1 MLMQTDEE
9 LVRSARLGRRDAFE
23 SLVGRYERV
32 VWVTARRIL
41 GDDHAAWDA
50 AQEAFLQAYRR
61 LHALREPSLFAGWL
75 LRIARREANRMAR
88 RQARHP
94 TRPLDERGDDRP
106 SSADHGADGFSADS
120 EELLAAIADLPDHE
134 RSVVV
139 LRYVDGRS
147 VAEIAAA
154 CGRPVGTVTKQL
166 SRALERLRLTLKE
179 VIS

>member
-1 MLMQTDEE
+1 MQSDEE
-9 LVRSARLGRRDAFE
+9 LVRATRLGRRDAFA

-41 GDDHAAWDA
+41 GDDHAAADV

-75 LRIARREANRMAR
+75 LRIARREATRTAR
-88 RQARHP
+88 RRSRLP
-94 TRPLDERGDDRP
+94 TRPLDESDSERP
-106 SSADHGADGFSADS
+106 SHPDDPRSRFSADS

-166 SRALERLRLTLKE
+166 SRALDRLRLTLTE
-179 VIS
+179 VIL

>member
-1 MLMQTDEE
+1 MPSDEE
-9 LVRSARLGRRDAFE
+9 LVRSTRLGHRDAFAT
-23 SLVGRYERV
+23 LVGRYERV
-32 VWVTARRIL
+32 VWVTPRRIL
-41 GDDHAAWDA
+41 GDDHAAADT

-75 LRIARREANRMAR
+75 LRIARREAARMAR
-88 RQARHP
+88 LRSRHP
-94 TRPLDERGDDRP
+94 TRSLDECDSERP
-106 SSADHGADGFSADS
+106 SRPDGPEGRFSEDS

-166 SRALERLRLTLKE
+166 SRALERLRLILTE
-179 VIS
+179 VIL

>member
-1 MLMQTDEE
+1 MHSDEE
-9 LVRSARLGRRDAFE
+9 LVRATRLGHRDAFA

-41 GDDHAAWDA
+41 GDDDAVADA

-75 LRIARREANRMAR
+75 LRIARREASRMAR
-88 RQARHP
+88 LRSRHP
-94 TRPLDERGDDRP
+94 TLSLDECDNERP
-106 SSADHGADGFSADS
+106 SRPDGPEGPFSADS

-166 SRALERLRLTLKE
+166 SRALERLRLTLTE

>member
-1 MLMQTDEE
+1 MPSDEE
-9 LVRSARLGRRDAFE
+9 LVRSTRFGRRDAFA

-41 GDDHAAWDA
+41 GDDHAASDA
-50 AQEAFLQAYRR
+50 AQEAFRQAYRR

-75 LRIARREANRMAR
+75 LRIARREATRMAR
-88 RQARHP
+88 LRSRHP
-94 TRPLDERGDDRP
+94 TRSLAESDNERP
-106 SSADHGADGFSADS
+106 SHPDGPEGRFSADS

-139 LRYVDGRS
+139 LRYIDGLS

-166 SRALERLRLTLKE
+166 SRALERLRLTQTE

>member
-1 MLMQTDEE
+1 MHSDEE
-9 LVRSARLGRRDAFE
+9 LVRVARLGRRDAFA
-23 SLVGRYERV
+23 SLVDRYERV

-41 GDDHAAWDA
+41 GDDHAAADA

-75 LRIARREANRMAR
+75 LRIARREATRMAR
-88 RQARHP
+88 LRSRHP
-94 TRPLDERGDDRP
+94 TRSLDECVEEQPSHPDDSEGR
-106 SSADHGADGFSADS
+106 FSADS

-154 CGRPVGTVTKQL
+154 SGRPVGTVTKQL
-166 SRALERLRLTLKE
+166 SRALERLRLTLTE
-179 VIS
+179 VIL

>member
-1 MLMQTDEE
+1 MQPDEE
-9 LVRSARLGRRDAFE
+9 LVRSTRLGRRDAFAT
-23 SLVGRYERV
+23 LVGRYERV
-32 VWVTARRIL
+32 VWLTARRIL
-41 GDDHAAWDA
+41 GDDHAAADA
-50 AQEAFLQAYRR
+50 AQEAFLEAYRG

-75 LRIARREANRMAR
+75 LRIARRQATRMAR
-88 RQARHP
+88 RRARHP
-94 TRPLDERGDDRP
+94 TRSLDECDGEPPSHPDDAH
-106 SSADHGADGFSADS
+106 SGFSADS

-134 RSVVV
+134 RSVVI
-139 LRYVDGRS
+139 LRYINGRS